1 MLSHSVS
8 LVLALV
14 CLWYA
19 QVSEGHRPDLENV
32 AYSKKVTLSSQYKH
46 ASHPGSNAVNGLLS
60 DFAHSDQE
68 RFPWIRIDLE
78 GRFLIHEI
86 EVFVRTDCCANQLHD
101 IDVKVGNSTRRM
113 RMCGHVSGDTGLGG
127 RMAVFCPTPTVGRYV
142 QIQIVKGASNYMSPA
157 EIVVWGKRVHYWLH
171 SDHNF

>member
-46 ASHPGSNAVNGLLS
+46 ASFPGSNAVNGLLS
-60 DFAHSDQE
+60 DFAHSGQE
-68 RFPWIRIDLE
+68 RYPWIRIDLE
-78 GRFLIHEI
+78 GRFRIHEI
-86 EVFVRTDCCANQLHD
+86 EVFPRTQCLE
-101 IDVKVGNSTRRM
+101 
-113 RMCGHVSGDTGLGG
+113 CG
-127 RMAVFCPTPTVGRYV
+127 M
-142 QIQIVKGASNYMSPA
+142 
-157 EIVVWGKRVHYWLH
+157 
-171 SDHNF
+171 

>member
-8 LVLALV
+8 LVLAFV

-46 ASHPGSNAVNGLLS
+46 ASYPGSNAVNGLLS
-60 DFAHSDQE
+60 DFAHSDLE

-78 GRFLIHEI
+78 RRFLIHEI
-86 EVFVRTDCCANQLHD
+86 EVFVRTDCCGMWMFIIYNIYQIIIISYFDCHFIHHIISCYYDSWQAHLFLLPIARYYFITCKNDL
-101 IDVKVGNSTRRM
+101 
-113 RMCGHVSGDTGLGG
+113 GLAL
-127 RMAVFCPTPTVGRYV
+127 R
-142 QIQIVKGASNYMSPA
+142 Q
-157 EIVVWGKRVHYWLH
+157 
-171 SDHNF
+171 

>member
-46 ASHPGSNAVNGLLS
+46 ASFPGSNAVNGLLS
-60 DFAHSDQE
+60 DFAHSDLE
-68 RFPWIRIDLE
+68 RYPWIRIDLE

-86 EVFVRTDCCANQLHD
+86 EVFVRTDCCGMWMFIIYSISNHSYILFRWPFYSSHYIVLLWLMTSTLLSVANRTICKNDL
-101 IDVKVGNSTRRM
+101 
-113 RMCGHVSGDTGLGG
+113 GLAP
-127 RMAVFCPTPTVGRYV
+127 R
-142 QIQIVKGASNYMSPA
+142 Q
-157 EIVVWGKRVHYWLH
+157 
-171 SDHNF
+171 